1 MHLTPHHTAARAQL
15 VEHGTYVAVIVSRP
29 NALAFINNWILRS
42 LQGFGE
48 SGYIRLRRSATPVCG
63 TDPTPEDGTGCA
75 GAAPQHVCGQCGLLF
90 DASYPTGAKLR

>member
-15 VEHGTYVAVIVSRP
+15 VEHGTLVALIVPRLNARVLTLSR
-29 NALAFINNWILRS
+29 

-75 GAAPQHVCGQCGLLF
+75 GAAPQHVCGQCGMLF
-90 DASYPTGAKLR
+90 DVSYPQGARLR